1 MIEISGET
9 EAGMSNLFL
18 FNRSLLLNPPK
29 FPVTTGIFIV
39 GRSSGCELVVRHASV
54 SRRHA
59 EIQVLG
65 DCVMIVDLKSRNG
78 TYIDDERIDSGE
90 LAVGHKVT
98 FGGVPFI
105 LMSQSP
111 TDELA
116 DSRME
121 TADHRDGGRMEIPES
136 MTNQLS
142 GAQQRVL
149 VRLLNGLSEKD
160 AAKDLKLSPHTVHN
174 HVRDIYSI
182 LNVHSRA
189 ELLALLLNR

>member
-1 MIEISGET
+1 
-9 EAGMSNLFL
+9 MSNLFL

-29 FPVTTGIFIV
+29 FPVATGIFIV
-39 GRSSGCELVVRHASV
+39 GRSSGCDLVVRHASV

-65 DCVMIVDLKSRNG
+65 DCVTVVDLTSRNG
-78 TYIDDERIDSGE
+78 TYIDDERIESGE
-90 LAVGHKVT
+90 LTVGHKVT
-98 FGGVPFI
+98 FGGVPFV
-105 LMSQSP
+105 LMSQDP

-121 TADHRDGGRMEIPES
+121 TADHRDRGRMEIPEAI
-136 MTNQLS
+136 TNQLS
-142 GAQQRVL
+142 AAQQRVL

-160 AAKDLKLSPHTVHN
+160 AARSLKLSPHTIHN

-189 ELLALLLNR
+189 ELLALLLKQ